1 MKKITSIYDR
11 FLYFQKIEENWDCGR
26 YKYGQQLKLS
36 VKPSIDPLA
45 GRAGF
50 GLKINY

>member
-11 FLYFQKIEENWDCGR
+11 FLYFQKIEENWDRGR

-36 VKPSIDPLA
+36 VKPSITPLDGMA
-45 GRAGF
+45 WF

>member
-1 MKKITSIYDR
+1 MKKTTSIYDR
-11 FLYFQKIEENWDCGR
+11 FWYFQKIEENWDRGR

-36 VKPSIDPLA
+36 VKPSITPLA

-50 GLKINY
+50 GLTINY

>member
-1 MKKITSIYDR
+1 MKKTTFIYDR
-11 FLYFQKIEENWDCGR
+11 FWCFRKIEEKLNHVR

-36 VKPSIDPLA
+36 VNPSVDPLA

-50 GLKINY
+50 GLTINY